1 MNKPLSYVSRSI
13 RSAIFSRISGYG
25 DRAWRKGKLDRD
37 HEASLE
43 WGRGAAFERD
53 TGSKV
58 GIETR
63 GGRISTSRE
72 LPIAIGGFNL
82 YPPIAHA
89 SRDGLQRWNNSL
101 SLFLFL
107 SLSFLSRLP
116 PPLPRFKRA
125 CPPIDI
131 YIRAYQPGGK
141 VLQTSYLSFFRIVQ
155 SKFQR
160 SGLCKWHRLV
170 LYTKCPLFD
179 LSLFCPAS
187 SREIVTYRPVLCEK
201 DRSKGRFFE
210 RLKRR
215 CGNNLCAGARACVN
229 NGGW

>member
-1 MNKPLSYVSRSI
+1 M
-13 RSAIFSRISGYG
+13 
-25 DRAWRKGKLDRD
+25 
-37 HEASLE
+37 
-43 WGRGAAFERD
+43 
-53 TGSKV
+53 

-82 YPPIAHA
+82 Y
-89 SRDGLQRWNNSL
+89 SRLPMHPETDCNGEIIVFLSF
-101 SLFLFL
+101 SLFL
-107 SLSFLSRLP
+107 SSRLP
-116 PPLPRFKRA
+116 PPLPPFKRA

-170 LYTKCPLFD
+170 LYTMCPLFD

-187 SREIVTYRPVLCEK
+187 SREIVTYRPALCEK

-215 CGNNLCAGARACVN
+215 CGNNLCADARACVN